1 MAIRDPAVP
10 AETPV
15 EALQELL
22 HPHEEQANSFGMD
35 QASGSY
41 AGCELTCSDFLLLIL
56 HAVQGWPNYVDEW
69 PDGRN
74 NAGDPA
80 YSPARLRM
88 PAMRPF

>member
-15 EALQELL
+15 EALQEFL
-22 HPHEEQANSFGMD
+22 HPHEGQANSFGMD